1 MCLITRCCK
10 VVASIQCCRTCT
22 IHFNCRRRGT
32 SSKNINM
39 RFSIYNSFIIINTMG
54 IIFSCS
60 NNSQCLCAVT
70 VMIKINLSA
79 KRMNCRCV
87 LPCSIYKQVT
97 VEICSAGF
105 IINAMRSYITT
116 ASSSPFSAVTGSSY
130 FSTTKNSVV
139 PPASSVTT
147 AALPAPVV
155 LI

>member
-1 MCLITRCCK
+1 
-10 VVASIQCCRTCT
+10 
-22 IHFNCRRRGT
+22 
-32 SSKNINM
+32 
-39 RFSIYNSFIIINTMG
+39 MG

-130 FSTTKNSVV
+130 FSTTKKFCSTACQFSYYCSA
-139 PPASSVTT
+139 ASSGCIDLSVTGKLNMCAGSWSNAIGASAVPNAECWHITIYICHIT
-147 AALPAPVV
+147 A
-155 LI
+155 